1 MMYSLAWR
9 SRLAGQRM
17 RELLF
22 NQFST
27 TTLTWGESI
36 KKKFDLEPCCNMEF
50 ISVMNLARFQ
60 ENSRHD

>member
-1 MMYSLAWR
+1 MMCSLAWR

-27 TTLTWGESI
+27 ATLTWGESI
-36 KKKFDLEPCCNMEF
+36 GKKFDLEDCCKMKF
-50 ISVMNLARFQ
+50 ISMMDLARFREKQ
-60 ENSRHD
+60 PT